1 MKKKNRNLGLAIF
14 LIVWVVILF
23 LPYFVMRP
31 TIKNIQKDM
40 AVRAEKF
47 AIVKSNSYLC
57 IEQKSKEMSK
67 KEMRKKVHELMLKNN
82 VDMVSLPANVAMLV
96 GLEYITFKG
105 KNDIQGINFDEEYVS
120 IPDDDIEDVY
130 NAVRRELSD
139 IHLYELSE
147 AEVKKLQSEIVMGS
161 YYLADYANSLGVSA
175 TEVSN
180 YAYGYLEVAD
190 EYDYSFY
197 DYIQSVEFCE

>member
-1 MKKKNRNLGLAIF
+1 MVIF

-57 IEQKSKEMSK
+57 IEQKNKEMNK
-67 KEMRKKVHELMLKNN
+67 KKMRKKIHDLMFKNN
-82 VDMVSLPANVAMLV
+82 VDMINLPSSDALAV

-105 KNDIQGINFDEEYVS
+105 KNGIQGINFDEEYVS
-120 IPDDDIEDVY
+120 IPNDDIEFIY
-130 NAVRRELSD
+130 NVVRKELAD
-139 IHLYELSE
+139 MHLYELSE
-147 AEVKKLQSEIVMGS
+147 DEVKKLQGEIVMGS
-161 YYLADYANSLGVSA
+161 CYLEDYSNSLGVSE

-180 YAYGYLEVAD
+180 YAEGYLEVED
-190 EYDYSFY
+190 EYDSFY